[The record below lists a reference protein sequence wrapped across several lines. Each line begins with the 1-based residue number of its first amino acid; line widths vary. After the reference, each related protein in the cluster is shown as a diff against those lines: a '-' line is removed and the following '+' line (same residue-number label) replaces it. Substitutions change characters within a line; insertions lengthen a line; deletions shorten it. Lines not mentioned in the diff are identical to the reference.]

1 MEKGCLVLFWLCMV
15 AVQVLESCMVM
26 DLWGDVQVGATSPQ
40 QRFNIRIILCMA
52 LTTSQLLLF
61 RAEMLTRPFNFL
73 LIPAILLFLYAM
85 RCRQKY

>member
-1 MEKGCLVLFWLCMV
+1 MEKVCMVLFWLCMV

-52 LTTSQLLLF
+52 LITSQMLLF
-61 RAEMLTRPFNFL
+61 HTEMLTRPFNFL
-73 LIPAILLFLYAM
+73 LIPAILLLIYAK
-85 RCRQKY
+85 RCRQT